1 MELPSYGEMQRRL
14 EQAEQ
19 ALERS
24 ERLAVASRYASAIM
38 HEVNNPLEAMTNLV
52 YLTKTQPE
60 NAHVVYQNMLTIE
73 EQLAAIAR
81 VTKQALTFHRE
92 QKEAGDID
100 LVEIAESALKLHDDK
115 LRRHGV
121 TVNRDFRGPA
131 STCGFGSEI
140 LQVLSNLILNAVDA
154 VPRESGKV
162 SICVE
167 VRGELAHVT
176 ITDNGA
182 GIPDEFAARLFE
194 PYVTSKSSGTGLGLW
209 LSKRIITKH
218 NGTLDFRTSREE
230 GQKGTSFD
238 ISLPV
243 SKAA

>member
-1 MELPSYGEMQRRL
+1 MMGLPSYEELRRRL
-14 EQAEQ
+14 EQGEQ

-52 YLTKTQPE
+52 YLTKTQP
-60 NAHVVYQNMLTIE
+60 ADTDQVYKNMLTIE

-81 VTKQALTFHRE
+81 VTKRALTFHRE

-131 STCGFGSEI
+131 ATSGFGSEI

-154 VPRESGKV
+154 VPPDMGRL

-167 VRGELAHVT
+167 VRGDSAHVT
-176 ITDNGA
+176 ITDNGE

-194 PYVTSKSSGTGLGLW
+194 PCSARPRL
-209 LSKRIITKH
+209 R
-218 NGTLDFRTSREE
+218 
-230 GQKGTSFD
+230 
-238 ISLPV
+238 
-243 SKAA
+243 